1 MTKSKFSICVK
12 GVLNNM
18 NYTAW
23 QMNADTC
30 CGYDI
35 WNKGTV
41 HIELNDYKDWRW
53 VISYAYFLGFFSN
66 SFEFSSVLYNHITIQ
81 INKILWYILDYLS
94 FLRLY
99 THMWSTFYWSLSG
112 IANWVENV
120 TEIIPSMFEYN
131 HLLSVDNFRNV
142 HGTSLE
148 N

>member
-23 QMNADTC
+23 QMNADTY

-99 THMWSTFYWSLSG
+99 THMWSTCYWSLSG